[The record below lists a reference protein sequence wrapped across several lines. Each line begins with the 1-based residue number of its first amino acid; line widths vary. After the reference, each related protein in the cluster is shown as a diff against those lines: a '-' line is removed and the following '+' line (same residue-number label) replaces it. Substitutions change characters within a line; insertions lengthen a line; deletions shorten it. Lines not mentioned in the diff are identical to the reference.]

1 MVKGAITFKDEQEV
15 LAFYEKDKESNR
27 VVLYGGTV
35 YHVAEYMP
43 QHPGGEQYIE
53 DNLGKNI
60 EEAFEDAEHTKSA
73 KNVLLALPVVGHLE
87 SHSDSA
93 STDSNEKHKNAEGVD
108 GYAIESKISF
118 DYDKA
123 LMHQVF

>member
-1 MVKGAITFKDEQEV
+1 MEKGTITFKDEKEV
-15 LAFYEKDKESNR
+15 LAFYEKEKTNNQ
-27 VVLYGGTV
+27 VVIYEGTV
-35 YHVAEYMP
+35 YHVGEYMP
-43 QHPGGEQYIE
+43 QHPGGEQYLE

-73 KNVLLALPVVGHLE
+73 KNVLLALPIVGHLE
-87 SHSDSA
+87 SYSDSG
-93 STDSNEKHKNAEGVD
+93 STDSNEKNKNAEGVD

-123 LMHQVF
+123 LMH